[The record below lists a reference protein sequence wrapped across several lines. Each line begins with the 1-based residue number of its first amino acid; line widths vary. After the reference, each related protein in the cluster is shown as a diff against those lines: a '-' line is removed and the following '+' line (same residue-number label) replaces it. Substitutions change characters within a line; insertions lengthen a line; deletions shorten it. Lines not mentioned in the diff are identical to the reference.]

1 MGVKVLVLLED
12 VAVAGEVEVRVDVGP
27 DDGVGVRVNVAAG
40 EVGVRV
46 KVGPDDWVG
55 VRVDV
60 DAGGWVTVGVFVLV
74 LIVTTN

>member
-1 MGVKVLVLLED
+1 MKVPLPLED
-12 VAVAGEVEVRVDVGP
+12 VAVAGEVEVRMDVGP
-27 DDGVGVRVNVAAG
+27 DDGVGVRVDVATG

-60 DAGGWVTVGVFVLV
+60 DTGSWVTVGVFVLV